1 MELTRLYI
9 DEDGH
14 VLETA
19 MPHEEG
25 GAWVESYE
33 IYKRMA
39 KSLMD

>member
-9 DEDGH
+9 DEEGH

-25 GAWVESYE
+25 GVWAESYE
-33 IYKRMA
+33 IYKRRA
-39 KSLMD
+39 KSLRD